1 MVSKFTVFGS
11 CTCRDVFYSGLN
23 KNYKDFFEIGPTGIR
38 LSFISIMQEPVEY
51 EEKDIEIFPKTP
63 KNINFTIWIKKDFE
77 KTFLKDLKNE
87 NFEYLLMDTYYDT
100 NFGIVDIGNNRY
112 VTNNIRLDETAFYE
126 NLEYKKVLTIYDN
139 TEEYFEIWK
148 RHCDMFFEFLK
159 ENCPKTRIIL
169 NPSRHVYRKLSEDGT
184 IIESDRFKR
193 ECDKFNKF
201 RDLLDEYII
210 RNFDVDVLYFDE
222 DTVASENHFWGC
234 SSLHYAPQ
242 YFEGINDQLNLII
255 EREKINDDKANEE
268 LRKEKRERL
277 LDIIKKRNEERRRIA
292 AKNKQKQ
299 RLRKVKNKIHE
310 NRRRHRKEL
319 IEDSTKRVEIE
330 KHDNIEN
337 VEPMQ
342 KEELDKKET
351 ETQTK

>member
-1 MVSKFTVFGS
+1 M
-11 CTCRDVFYSGLN
+11 
-23 KNYKDFFEIGPTGIR
+23 
-38 LSFISIMQEPVEY
+38 
-51 EEKDIEIFPKTP
+51 
-63 KNINFTIWIKKDFE
+63 
-77 KTFLKDLKNE
+77 
-87 NFEYLLMDTYYDT
+87 
-100 NFGIVDIGNNRY
+100 
-112 VTNNIRLDETAFYE
+112 
-126 NLEYKKVLTIYDN
+126 
-139 TEEYFEIWK
+139 
-148 RHCDMFFEFLK
+148 
-159 ENCPKTRIIL
+159 
-169 NPSRHVYRKLSEDGT
+169 
-184 IIESDRFKR
+184 
-193 ECDKFNKF
+193 
-201 RDLLDEYII
+201 
-210 RNFDVDVLYFDE
+210 DVLYFDE

-351 ETQTK
+351 KT